1 MRRSEMRRR
10 TGAMVAAAACVF
22 AAAATVAGAG
32 QLAGPSF
39 TEAGQFGTLQLARG
53 LESSSDGT
61 LFAADSN
68 NHRLQVFSSSGASTG
83 GWGGFG
89 PGSGKLSGPRDVD
102 IAPDGNIW
110 VADYNNS
117 RLQEFRPDGSFVR
130 AINQSLL
137 TPGVAVDAAGNVWA
151 SRSGGN
157 GAGTI
162 VKHDR
167 ASNFAP
173 STSWGGLSYPGEL
186 EISPDGSVY
195 VSNEGT
201 NRRVVRFDQTGKELA
216 SFAVGPSNPIAI
228 AVDLDCNLWVGDV
241 ASRRLVKHS
250 PSGQQL
256 GELKPK
262 TETAPYAIDVGPT
275 GNLYVINLG
284 RNILRLNEDRK
295 PGVAAVPGRIAAT
308 KSGKAVVAKVRYALS
323 GIACP
328 AEVGATA
335 SVVGKGLSG
344 KAAGLTLPAGK
355 VTTIE
360 IPLKGKALAQKG
372 RTVPATFS
380 IVLQTNGR
388 STTEA
393 KKITVGIP
401 K

>member
-1 MRRSEMRRR
+1 MRRPTSALVI
-10 TGAMVAAAACVF
+10 GAAALF
-22 AAAATVAGAG
+22 AVSIAGAS

-53 LESSSDGT
+53 VESSSDGT
-61 LFAADSN
+61 LFVADSN
-68 NHRLQVFSSSGASTG
+68 NHRIQVFSASGASTG

-102 IAPDGNIW
+102 IAPDGNVWI
-110 VADYNNS
+110 ADYNNS

-157 GAGTI
+157 GAGTL
-162 VKHDR
+162 VKHDK

-186 EISPDGSVY
+186 EISPDGSIY
-195 VSNEGT
+195 VANEGT
-201 NRRVVRFDQTGKELA
+201 NRRVIRFDASGKELA
-216 SFAVGPSNPIAI
+216 SLAVGLSNPIAI
-228 AVDLDCNLWVGDV
+228 GVDLDCNVWVGDI
-241 ASRRLVKHS
+241 AGRRLVKYS
-250 PSGQQL
+250 PSGRQL

-262 TETAPYAIDVGPT
+262 TETAPWAIDVGPS
-275 GNLYVINLG
+275 GSLYVLNGG
-284 RNILRLNEDRK
+284 RSVLRLNEDRK
-295 PGVAAVPGRIAAT
+295 PGAAAVPGRFAAT
-308 KSGKAVVAKVRYALS
+308 KSGKAVVAKVKYALS
-323 GIACP
+323 GVACP
-328 AEVGATA
+328 VEVGATA
-335 SVVGKGLSG
+335 SIAGKGISG
-344 KAAGLTLPAGK
+344 KAAGLTLPIGK
-355 VTTIE
+355 ATTIE

-372 RTVPATFS
+372 RSIPATFS

-388 STTEA
+388 STTET
-393 KKITVGIP
+393 KKVVVGIP